1 MKHEEKVAVV
11 TGVSTGLL
19 AGGLA
24 AMIGTPVALAT
35 AIWGTYKITN
45 SMYQREKLKSKP

>member
-11 TGVSTGLL
+11 TGIATGLV

-45 SMYQREKLKSKP
+45 SVYQAEKFKAKP